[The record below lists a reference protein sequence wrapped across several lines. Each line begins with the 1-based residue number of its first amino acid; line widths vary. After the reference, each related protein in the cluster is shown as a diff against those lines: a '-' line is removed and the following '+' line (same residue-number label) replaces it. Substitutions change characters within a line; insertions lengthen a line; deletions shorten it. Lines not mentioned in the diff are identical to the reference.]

1 MNLTT
6 VSDKKSILLS
16 NIYPTLHSPYQLP
29 KNAVRS
35 KIKGMN
41 HIAMA
46 FSFNLPSGQIAHV
59 TEIIMNRY
67 NITFSELVNAINN
80 NPYNYVFEKMPSFL
94 GVEDDMPM
102 YVLTNES
109 KYYGAGGI
117 CINNVIRRIMNT
129 IQDDFYILPS
139 SVHELII
146 VPVLSLSVSE
156 YILPQIVHRINCS
169 IVDPDDRLSNHAY
182 RLNYKLG
189 TITTIPYTK

>member
-6 VSDKKSILLS
+6 IRDKKSILLS

-35 KIKGMN
+35 KVKGMN
-41 HIAMA
+41 HIVMA
-46 FSFNLPSGQIAHV
+46 FSFNLPGSQIAHV
-59 TEIIMNRY
+59 TETMMEKY
-67 NITFSELVNAINN
+67 NITYVELINAINE
-80 NPYNYVFEKMPSFL
+80 NPCNYVFKKMASFFNI
-94 GVEDDMPM
+94 EDAMPM

-109 KYYGAGGI
+109 TYYGAGGI
-117 CINNVIRRIMNT
+117 CINHVIRRIMNT

>member
-6 VSDKKSILLS
+6 ISDKKSILLS
-16 NIYPTLHSPYQLP
+16 NIYPTLHSPSTLH
-29 KNAVRS
+29 KDVIRS
-35 KIKGMN
+35 KVKGMN
-41 HIAMA
+41 HIVMA
-46 FSFNLPSGQIAHV
+46 FSFNLPGSQIAQV
-59 TEIIMNRY
+59 TETMMEKY
-67 NITFSELVNAINN
+67 NITYVELINAINE
-80 NPYNYVFEKMPSFL
+80 NPCNYVFKKMASFFNI
-94 GVEDDMPM
+94 EDVMPM

-109 KYYGAGGI
+109 TYYGAGGI
-117 CINNVIRRIMNT
+117 CINHVIRRIMNT

-156 YILPQIVHRINCS
+156 YILPQIVHRINYS

-182 RLNYKLG
+182 RLNYNSG

>member
-6 VSDKKSILLS
+6 IRDKKSILLS
-16 NIYPTLHSPYQLP
+16 NIYPTLHSPSTLH
-29 KNAVRS
+29 KDVIRS
-35 KIKGMN
+35 KVKGMN
-41 HIAMA
+41 HIVMA
-46 FSFNLPSGQIAHV
+46 FSFNLPGSQIAQV
-59 TEIIMNRY
+59 TETMMEKY
-67 NITFSELVNAINN
+67 NITYVELINAINE
-80 NPYNYVFEKMPSFL
+80 NPCNYVFKKMASFFNI
-94 GVEDDMPM
+94 EDVMPM

-109 KYYGAGGI
+109 TYYGAGGI
-117 CINNVIRRIMNT
+117 CINNVIRRIINT

-169 IVDPDDRLSNHAY
+169 IVDLNDRLSNHAY
-182 RLNYKLG
+182 RLNYNSG

>member
-1 MNLTT
+1 MNLATINNQ
-6 VSDKKSILLS
+6 KSILLS

-35 KIKGMN
+35 KVKGMN
-41 HIAMA
+41 HIVMA
-46 FSFNLPSGQIAHV
+46 FSFNLPGSQIAHV
-59 TEIIMNRY
+59 TETMMEKY
-67 NITFSELVNAINN
+67 NITYVELINAINE
-80 NPYNYVFEKMPSFL
+80 NPCNYVFKKMASFFNI
-94 GVEDDMPM
+94 EDAM

-109 KYYGAGGI
+109 TYYGAGGI
-117 CINNVIRRIMNT
+117 CINYVIRRIMNT

>member
-6 VSDKKSILLS
+6 IKDKKSILLS

-35 KIKGMN
+35 KVKGMN

-109 KYYGAGGI
+109 THYGAGGI
-117 CINNVIRRIMNT
+117 CINHVFRRIMNT

-146 VPVLSLSVSE
+146 VPVLSIEVNESV
-156 YILPQIVHRINCS
+156 LPKMVHEINCN
-169 IVDPDDRLSNHAY
+169 IVDLNDRLSNHTY
-182 RLNYKLG
+182 RLNYNSG

>member
-1 MNLTT
+1 
-6 VSDKKSILLS
+6 
-16 NIYPTLHSPYQLP
+16 
-29 KNAVRS
+29 
-35 KIKGMN
+35 
-41 HIAMA
+41 MA
-46 FSFNLPSGQIAHV
+46 FSFNFPSGQIAQV
-59 TEIIMNRY
+59 TEKIMMEKY
-67 NITFSELVNAINN
+67 NITYVELINAINE
-80 NPYNYVFEKMPSFL
+80 NPCNYVFKKMASFFNI
-94 GVEDDMPM
+94 EDAMPM

-109 KYYGAGGI
+109 TYYGAGGI

-169 IVDPDDRLSNHAY
+169 IVDPHDRLSNHAY

>member
-6 VSDKKSILLS
+6 ISDKKSILLS

>member
-6 VSDKKSILLS
+6 ISDKKAILLS
-16 NIYPTLHSPYQLP
+16 NIYPTLHSPSTLH
-29 KNAVRS
+29 KDVIRS
-35 KIKGMN
+35 KVKGMN
-41 HIAMA
+41 HIVMA
-46 FSFNLPSGQIAHV
+46 FSFNLPGSQIAQV
-59 TEIIMNRY
+59 TETMMEKY
-67 NITFSELVNAINN
+67 NITYVELINAINE
-80 NPYNYVFEKMPSFL
+80 NPCNYVFKKMASFFNI
-94 GVEDDMPM
+94 EDAMPM

-109 KYYGAGGI
+109 TYYGAGGI

-182 RLNYKLG
+182 RLNYNSG

>member
-94 GVEDDMPM
+94 GVEDAMPM

-109 KYYGAGGI
+109 TYYGAGGI

>member
-6 VSDKKSILLS
+6 ISDKKSILLS
-16 NIYPTLHSPYQLP
+16 NIYPTLHSPSTLH
-29 KNAVRS
+29 KDVIRS
-35 KIKGMN
+35 KVKGMN
-41 HIAMA
+41 HIVMA
-46 FSFNLPSGQIAHV
+46 FSFNLPGSQIAQV
-59 TEIIMNRY
+59 TETMMEKY
-67 NITFSELVNAINN
+67 NITYVELINAINE
-80 NPYNYVFEKMPSFL
+80 NPCNYVFKKMASFFNI
-94 GVEDDMPM
+94 EDAMPM

-109 KYYGAGGI
+109 TYYGAGGI
-117 CINNVIRRIMNT
+117 CINHVIRRIMNT

-169 IVDPDDRLSNHAY
+169 IVDPDDHLSNHAY

>member
-6 VSDKKSILLS
+6 ISDKKSILLS
-16 NIYPTLHSPYQLP
+16 NIYPTLRSPSTLH
-29 KNAVRS
+29 KDVIRS
-35 KIKGMN
+35 KVKGMN
-41 HIAMA
+41 HIVMA
-46 FSFNLPSGQIAHV
+46 FSFNLPSSQIAQV
-59 TEIIMNRY
+59 TETMMEKY
-67 NITFSELVNAINN
+67 NITYIELINAINE
-80 NPYNYVFEKMPSFL
+80 NPCNYVFKKMASFFNI
-94 GVEDDMPM
+94 EDVMPM

-109 KYYGAGGI
+109 TYYGAGGI
-117 CINNVIRRIMNT
+117 CINHVIRRIMNT

-182 RLNYKLG
+182 RLNYNSG

>member
-6 VSDKKSILLS
+6 ISDKKSILLS
-16 NIYPTLHSPYQLP
+16 NIYPTLHSPSTLH
-29 KNAVRS
+29 KDVIRS
-35 KIKGMN
+35 KVKGMN
-41 HIAMA
+41 PIVMA
-46 FSFNLPSGQIAHV
+46 FSFNLPGSQIAHV

-109 KYYGAGGI
+109 THYGAGGI
-117 CINNVIRRIMNT
+117 CINHVFRRIMNT

-146 VPVLSLSVSE
+146 VPVLSIEVSE
-156 YILPQIVHRINCS
+156 SVLPKMVHEINCN
-169 IVDPDDRLSNHAY
+169 IVDLNDRLSNHAY
-182 RLNYKLG
+182 RLNYNSG